1 LVVIFCTAIKPKSRN
16 MKNNRLRN
24 DDRRQNKV
32 MLSFPFKDS
41 RGATIR
47 ECRRKIPERR
57 INNIQAEWI
66 DEAVI
71 S

>member
-1 LVVIFCTAIKPKSRN
+1 

-24 DDRRQNKV
+24 DDRRQNKA
-32 MLSFPFKDS
+32 MLSFPFKDN

-47 ECRRKIPERR
+47 ECRRKIPEWR
-57 INNIQAEWI
+57 INNIQAGWI